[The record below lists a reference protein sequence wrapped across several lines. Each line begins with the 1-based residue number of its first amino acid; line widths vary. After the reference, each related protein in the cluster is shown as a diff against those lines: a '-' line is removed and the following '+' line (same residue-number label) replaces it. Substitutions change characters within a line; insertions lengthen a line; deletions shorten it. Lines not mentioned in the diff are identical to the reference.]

1 MEADHITSRGVI
13 DWVFFLLSATVVWQL
28 DLPTFFVGTARGLG
42 ARSGSPLFHFLVDIA
57 PPALLVGIAWTAVGV
72 YKNVLWPR
80 LPGSNYRNGWW
91 IYGLTAYGEEEEDPT
106 TVVGHFYLDQDPER
120 VRIPSGKAYIV
131 EEDRIVEE
139 RGSWSS
145 DTIWIDDQTL
155 KIIFD
160 MQAVDEQ
167 GLPESYEGLIDMDE
181 TLDDSIVGTSSYE
194 GRFYDLDRG
203 NMVLGQIY
211 AERLPRRESYTRQ
224 KVSRRLNEF
233 IAELVARSQ
242 FSDPAVPEE
251 TTETG
256 ADGNPP

>member
-28 DLPTFFVGTARGLG
+28 DLPSFFVDAAQGLG
-42 ARSGSPLFHFLVDIA
+42 ARSGSPLFHFFVDVV
-57 PPALLVGIAWTAVGV
+57 PPVLLVGIAWTAVGV

-80 LPGSNYRNGWW
+80 LPDSNYRNGWW
-91 IYGLTAYGEEEEDPT
+91 IYGLTAYGEEEGDPT
-106 TVVGHFYLDQDPER
+106 RVVGHFYLDQDPER

-131 EEDRIVEE
+131 DGDRIVEE

-145 DTIWIDDQTL
+145 DTIWIDDQTV

-160 MQAVDEQ
+160 MQAVNER

-181 TLDDSIVGTSSYE
+181 TLDDSVVGTSSYE

-211 AERLPRRESYTRQ
+211 AERLPRRESYSRQ
-224 KVSRRLNEF
+224 KVSRRLTES
-233 IAELVARSQ
+233 IPELVSRSQ
-242 FSDPAVPEE
+242 FSEPDVSAE
-251 TTETG
+251 TLGTG
-256 ADGNPP
+256 SDEDS

>member
-28 DLPTFFVGTARGLG
+28 DLPTFFVAAAQGLG
-42 ARSGSPLFHFLVDIA
+42 ARSGSPLFHFLVDVV

-80 LPGSNYRNGWW
+80 LPGSNYRKGWW
-91 IYGLTAYGEEEEDPT
+91 IYGLTAYGEEGDGDST

-131 EEDRIVEE
+131 EEGRIVEE

-145 DTIWIDDQTL
+145 DTIWIDDRTM

-160 MQAVDEQ
+160 MQAVNER
-167 GLPESYEGLIDMDE
+167 GLPESYEGLIDVDE
-181 TLDDSIVGTSSYE
+181 TRAESVVGTSSYE

-211 AERLPRRESYTRQ
+211 AERLPQRESYTRQ
-224 KVSRRLNEF
+224 KVRRHLKES
-233 IAELVARSQ
+233 IADLVSRSQ
-242 FSDPAVPEE
+242 FTDPAVSEAPNE
-251 TTETG
+251 
-256 ADGNPP
+256 